1 MFQASFSLFGDW
13 SFSLVFRNLILNR
26 NEQASF
32 SLNYLLLAQPVVLVS
47 GLEMDKLAKTQLGS
61 LRSPTRFFC
70 RLPPFSWDPK
80 HDSASSTI
88 LDKMNEKLRPPLVP
102 FQWWKKWRVFLECE
116 LIIDSWGEGWF
127 YFLFYFAQEFST
139 RSISLAD
146 LQKERILGALL
157 KVHWPKKSGWACQW
171 ACLCVTWRWDDPRWS
186 LGLCMFKHCTKFL
199 TSDTEKHT
207 NCQIFSLF

>member
-13 SFSLVFRNLILNR
+13 SFSLVFRNLIFKR

-102 FQWWKKWRVFLECE
+102 FQWWKKWRVFFGVRVNHWFVGGGMVLFLILFCPRVQHPVNFSSRTAKGKNTWGSLE
-116 LIIDSWGEGWF
+116 
-127 YFLFYFAQEFST
+127 
-139 RSISLAD
+139 
-146 LQKERILGALL
+146 GALAEKKRLSLSMSLLMCYL
-157 KVHWPKKSGWACQW
+157 KM
-171 ACLCVTWRWDDPRWS
+171 RWS
-186 LGLCMFKHCTKFL
+186 
-199 TSDTEKHT
+199 
-207 NCQIFSLF
+207 